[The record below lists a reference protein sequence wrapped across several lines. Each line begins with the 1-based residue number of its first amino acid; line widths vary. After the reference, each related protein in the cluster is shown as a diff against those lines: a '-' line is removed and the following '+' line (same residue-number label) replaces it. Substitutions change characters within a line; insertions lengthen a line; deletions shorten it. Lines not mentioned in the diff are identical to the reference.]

1 MVNISVTA
9 AIRCDSPQPGT
20 LRFGWMQDGRV
31 RIGIFSETEEIGRR
45 RQAASSSA
53 AKPTGASLRAV
64 WAICRAGNRSHPGVY
79 FSMSPVGPSQTIHL
93 TVCPLLRFSKPP
105 PPFPRRAMC
114 PNPPTAKNGKLRVL
128 TMFRVGDRVRIKMT
142 ANVDS
147 YYRGRP
153 GTVSAGPWPD
163 GTVDMDFVEDSGTY
177 NFEFA
182 DLEPDTGSHAGGN
195 GRN

>member
-1 MVNISVTA
+1 
-9 AIRCDSPQPGT
+9 
-20 LRFGWMQDGRV
+20 
-31 RIGIFSETEEIGRR
+31 
-45 RQAASSSA
+45 
-53 AKPTGASLRAV
+53 
-64 WAICRAGNRSHPGVY
+64 
-79 FSMSPVGPSQTIHL
+79 
-93 TVCPLLRFSKPP
+93 
-105 PPFPRRAMC
+105 
-114 PNPPTAKNGKLRVL
+114 
-128 TMFRVGDRVRIKMT
+128 MFRVGDRVRIKMT

-182 DLEPDTGSHAGGN
+182 DLEPDTGAHAGGN